1 MFALVRGHFNDFART
16 VNRFV
21 STPIATALAFA
32 LVVTWALSGP
42 YFRFSGNWQL
52 VINTSTSIVTFL
64 MVFVLNHAQSRDTS
78 AINAKL
84 DAVIL
89 AIESADNRMIGL
101 EHHTEL
107 TAREIH
113 QDVIAVVDASVAEAT
128 AAPPGGR

>member
-1 MFALVRGHFNDFART
+1 MLALARGRFNDFARS

-32 LVVTWALSGP
+32 VVVVWALSGP
-42 YFRFSGNWQL
+42 YFRFSDNWQL
-52 VINTSTSIVTFL
+52 VINTATSIVTFL

-84 DAVIL
+84 DAIIL

-101 EHHTEL
+101 ERHTEL
-107 TAREIH
+107 TAHEIH
-113 QDVIAVVDASVAEAT
+113 QDVIAVVDATVAEA
-128 AAPPGGR
+128 AAERG